1 MEEIERNTEAGAL
14 SRPLSLNG
22 EVYEIPQATLADMT
36 EIGAIVRKRAQ
47 KQTPL
52 GVLVNDP
59 AFKLLSPQAQNVAV
73 QEAARA
79 QCQGGS
85 AVDTFTLAEEL
96 LEPGTLAFAVWVLA
110 RKARPGL
117 TLAEVAKHITPENAA
132 EVYVEFSEACGMHQ
146 LGRNNPP
153 LAGTSG

>member
-1 MEEIERNTEAGAL
+1 MDQVERNEAAAGA

-59 AFKLLSPQAQNVAV
+59 AFKLLSPQGQNVAV

-79 QCQGGS
+79 QCAGGS
-85 AVDTFTLAEEL
+85 AVDSFALADEL
-96 LEPGTLAFAVWVLA
+96 LDPPTLAFAVWVLA
-110 RKARPGL
+110 RKRRPGL
-117 TLAEVAKHITPENAA
+117 RLADVEKHVTEDNAA

-153 LAGTSG
+153 LAGASG